1 MGYDFSKS
9 NLALMVGGQLVMIVI
24 AIMVVLFG
32 VRPIQFEY
40 AEQMRNMLSTTSTTA
55 INSSNTQQASKK

>member
-1 MGYDFSKS
+1 
-9 NLALMVGGQLVMIVI
+9 MVGGQLVMIVI

-40 AEQMRNMLSTTSTTA
+40 AEQMSNMLAAASNTSTATSTAASNASNTA
-55 INSSNTQQASKK
+55 IKK